1 MHDSTGGQALWDS
14 VADFQLTA
22 WRGVV
27 AVLLTAVPAIALAQ
41 LPPPESGG
49 PPSPVPPSVPTPAP
63 GQTTGLARWLNPSTA
78 PFIPVPE
85 VATDPNSGTTLGV
98 LPTWLRTD
106 ENHDIDRI
114 IAPDILHNPYFGY
127 GMHVRLYEYPSED
140 QQWSVVAQIK
150 ERVERGF
157 DGEYQIGRA
166 RRDRWSFT
174 GGLIY
179 DRDGTPRFF
188 GTGNK
193 TPESSQTNYTAA
205 QQVARAQ
212 IGLNISRIWQLA
224 YTVRARSVDVL
235 PGTLPGIES
244 IEQRFPH
251 ITGLGT
257 DRELLQRLSITYDT
271 RDDLTTP
278 SHGAQWVAYGG
289 LASRGGLLNDSLYS
303 EAGLD
308 GRGFWPLRQ
317 DTILAVHLALRY
329 LLHTNDAPFWAL
341 SSIGGG
347 RRGTC
352 GGQPPAGFGG
362 GGFAGR
368 VCVSFCCRRRRHLC
382 CVCALFAHARF

>member
-1 MHDSTGGQALWDS
+1 
-14 VADFQLTA
+14 
-22 WRGVV
+22 
-27 AVLLTAVPAIALAQ
+27 
-41 LPPPESGG
+41 
-49 PPSPVPPSVPTPAP
+49 
-63 GQTTGLARWLNPSTA
+63 
-78 PFIPVPE
+78 
-85 VATDPNSGTTLGV
+85 
-98 LPTWLRTD
+98 
-106 ENHDIDRI
+106 
-114 IAPDILHNPYFGY
+114 
-127 GMHVRLYEYPSED
+127 MHVRLYEYPSED

-193 TPESSQTNYTAA
+193 TPDSSQTNYTAA

-212 IGLNISRIWQLA
+212 IGLNISRIWQLT

-271 RDDLTTP
+271 RDDLTIP
-278 SHGAQWVAYGG
+278 SHGTQWVAYGG
-289 LASRGGLLNDSLYS
+289 LASRGGLLNESLYS
-303 EAGLD
+303 EAGGD
-308 GRGFWPLRQ
+308 RRGVWSLPQ
-317 DTILAVHLALRY
+317 DTILAVHLALRQ

-347 RRGTC
+347 PGHIGAAEPPRGVGAA
-352 GGQPPAGFGG
+352 GGADPG
-362 GGFAGR
+362 
-368 VCVSFCCRRRRHLC
+368 SF
-382 CVCALFAHARF
+382 